1 MEQRSPSTEAV
12 FAKFEGGVQPGCAVG
27 VIRGGELVHAAGYGF
42 ADIEQG
48 MRIDADTVFNIAS
61 TSKQFTA
68 FALLLLAR
76 DGELS
81 LDDSVRRYVPEL
93 PGYTDAVSLRQL
105 VHHTGGLRS
114 YIELLLLSGRAF
126 GERTTREDAFAVI
139 ARQRGFDD
147 VPGHAFA
154 YSNTGY
160 FLMSLVIERV
170 SGQSL
175 ADFSNANIFSPLG
188 MISTSIV
195 DRYPADIARLAR
207 GYSVSQ
213 AGASIGES
221 AWEQTGDGQVHTSV
235 RDLALWDANFYAPRV
250 GDGAIIDEMQRSGVL
265 HDGHAVG
272 YGGGLFLSTRSGLT
286 TVSHGGGWAGYRSE
300 LLRFP
305 ERQLSVIVLSNRDD
319 VDACALVQKVAQV
332 ELELPEAA
340 QTPPLPH
347 LVTLGGSAEHR
358 PVQPGTYRGEFGQ
371 YVRILARGEGHAI
384 AWGGGEHAL
393 TQRADGLLQFTAGGD
408 AFLAVS
414 HAASDGRL
422 HFSVQ
427 LGDEVADYVAVGAW
441 TTDVAHYAGR
451 YVSDECDG
459 HFDLNAEG
467 DHLAADLLGKVRPLR
482 AGAEGE
488 LVTDEGIVLRV
499 PPLSE
504 ADTFTFTSWGL
515 RGVQYRRAS
524 STPKTNAAP
533 DGSTAP
539 R

>member
-1 MEQRSPSTEAV
+1 MQQRSPSTEAM
-12 FAKFEGGVQPGCAVG
+12 FARFESGVQPGCAVG
-27 VIRGGELVHAAGYGF
+27 VIRGGEVVHAAGYGF
-42 ADIEQG
+42 ADIERG
-48 MRIDADTVFNIAS
+48 VRIDADTVFNIAS

-76 DGELS
+76 DGRLS
-81 LDDSVRRYVPEL
+81 LDDSIRKHVPKL
-93 PGYTDAVSLRQL
+93 PAYTQAVTLRQL
-105 VHHTGGLRS
+105 MHHTGGLRS
-114 YIELLLLSGRAF
+114 YIELLLLGGRTFA
-126 GERTTREDAFAVI
+126 ERTTADDALAVI

-160 FLMSLVIERV
+160 FLLSQVVEHV
-170 SGQSL
+170 SGRTL
-175 ADFSNANIFSPLG
+175 AEFSQAEIFAPLG
-188 MISTSIV
+188 MTSTSIV
-195 DRYPADIARLAR
+195 DRYPIDIVRSAR
-207 GYSVSQ
+207 GYAVMET
-213 AGASIGES
+213 GAKLSEC

-250 GDGAIIDEMQRSGVL
+250 GDRAIIDEMQRSGIL
-265 HDGHAVG
+265 YDGHAVG
-272 YGGGLFLSTRSGLT
+272 YGGGLFLSTRSGFT

-319 VDACALVQKVAQV
+319 VDACALAQKVAEV

-340 QTPPLPH
+340 QSQPLPH
-347 LVTLGGSAEHR
+347 LIALCGSAAHR
-358 PVQPGTYRGEFGQ
+358 PIEAGTYRGQYGQ
-371 YVRILARGEGHAI
+371 YVRILANGEGHAI
-384 AWGGGEHAL
+384 AWGNGEHAL

-414 HAASDGRL
+414 HAAADGRL

-427 LGDEVADYVAVGAW
+427 LGEEVADYVRVADW

-451 YVSDECDG
+451 YVSDECAG
-459 HFDLNAEG
+459 HLDLNAEG
-467 DHLAADLLGKVRPLR
+467 DHLTADLIGKVRPLR

-499 PPLSE
+499 APLSE
-504 ADTFTFTSWGL
+504 ADTFTFASWGL
-515 RGVQYRRAS
+515 RGLQYRRL
-524 STPKTNAAP
+524 
-533 DGSTAP
+533 
-539 R
+539 

>member
-1 MEQRSPSTEAV
+1 MPQRSPSTEAV
-12 FAKFEGGVQPGCAVG
+12 FARFEHGVQPGCAVG

-42 ADIEQG
+42 ADIERG

-76 DGELS
+76 DGRLS
-81 LDDSVRRYVPEL
+81 LNDSVRKHVPEL
-93 PGYTDAVSLRQL
+93 PPYADAVTLRQL
-105 VHHTGGLRS
+105 MHHIGGLRS
-114 YIELLLLSGRAF
+114 YIELLLLGGRTFA
-126 GERTTREDAFAVI
+126 ERTTRDDALAVI
-139 ARQRGFDD
+139 VRQRGTDD
-147 VPGHAFA
+147 APGHAFA

-170 SGQSL
+170 SGRSL
-175 ADFSNANIFSPLG
+175 QDFSQANIFSPLG
-188 MISTSIV
+188 MTRTSIV
-195 DRYPADIARLAR
+195 DRYPADIPRAAR
-207 GYSVSQ
+207 GYSVSEVETRL
-213 AGASIGES
+213 AES

-250 GDGAIIDEMQRSGVL
+250 GDRALIDEMQRSGVL
-265 HDGHAVG
+265 NDGHAVG
-272 YGGGLFLSTRSGLT
+272 YGGGLFLSTRSGLA

-319 VDACALVQKVAQV
+319 VDACALAQKVAQI
-332 ELELPEAA
+332 ELELPEAT
-340 QTPPLPH
+340 QTQPLPH
-347 LVTLGGSAEHR
+347 LVALCASDAHR
-358 PVQPGTYRGEFGQ
+358 PLQAGTYRGEFGQ
-371 YVRILARGEGHAI
+371 YVRILASGAGHAI

-414 HAASDGRL
+414 HAVRDGRL
-422 HFSVQ
+422 HFSAQ

-441 TTDVAHYAGR
+441 ATDVAHYAGR

-467 DHLAADLLGKVRPLR
+467 DHLTADLFGKVRPLR

-504 ADTFTFTSWGL
+504 ADTFTFASWGL
-515 RGVQYRRAS
+515 RGVQYRR
-524 STPKTNAAP
+524 P
-533 DGSTAP
+533 
-539 R
+539 